1 MRPVQPLLVVAGI
14 SNLSVTVARPQD
26 AGEDQF
32 DSGGLRPKR
41 KSLKIRRIEK
51 GYDKI
56 DGINDKNLSITGAQL
71 YYSLPSYR

>member
-32 DSGGLRPKR
+32 DSGNCDQKENLL
-41 KSLKIRRIEK
+41 KSE
-51 GYDKI
+51 G
-56 DGINDKNLSITGAQL
+56 
-71 YYSLPSYR
+71 